1 MNLSSNAACKA
12 RALEKFLLLLRGEK
26 DCELHSGAHL
36 SLLSALCIAD
46 LLLREDSTRFSK
58 ERKQLATRCY
68 HVLWSAAY
76 PAGNIMEACRLKWV
90 VDRLISLKT
99 MPSFCARCVAPE
111 YSVMYAC
118 LQFQKSNQWRWVSQ
132 KALLFA
138 WRPPNVPH
146 SYGYSA

>member
-1 MNLSSNAACKA
+1 MSYIRVRTCHYCLSCA
-12 RALEKFLLLLRGEK
+12 RVLMQAG
-26 DCELHSGAHL
+26 D
-36 SLLSALCIAD
+36 SALCIAD